1 MFRKRLAPIWGIFLL
16 ICLLGAALIAG
27 MPGSRQPAHAAS
39 GSDNWPIYLYDLGH
53 SGFNRAENIITTGS
67 AGSLG
72 LQWTINEG
80 STISTQAVVAN
91 NLVYWGSWDGLEHA
105 TYLNGTPAW
114 SANLG
119 TAASNCGGS
128 LGVLSTAT
136 VTSVSINGTVT
147 PVDIVG
153 SANDQLYALNAL
165 TGAVLWQ
172 TSLGTPAVQV
182 IWSSPTYYNG
192 SIYIGIASNDCP
204 LVQGQVVQLNAST
217 GAIQNTF
224 NVVPN
229 GCVGASVW
237 GSVTIDSSNG
247 TLYFVTGNGGGCT
260 QVETMAEAIVQ
271 LNASTLAFMGSWQDP
286 TAQQNGDMD
295 FGSTPTLFKATIG
308 GKVHRLVGAA
318 SKNGNYYAFDEASI
332 GTGPVWTVQIAQGGF
347 GPEAGDGS
355 ISPSA
360 WDGTKLY
367 VGGGH
372 TTINGVGC
380 TAGLRALNPATGAII
395 WERCGEDGPILG
407 AVTEVPGV
415 VAVGAGTALWLV
427 AASDGH
433 DLFYKKDT
441 STNSQYYE
449 GPTIANGVVY
459 IGNNDGN
466 LYAFRPQAGT
476 IISQD
481 TFQRPN
487 QVHWGTASDGD
498 AWLGSAKSQ
507 SAFSI
512 FNNTGQVSNGSG
524 NYYSTLGPTATDAE
538 VLFSGSQSSFSKTNL
553 GAVVRWTD
561 AKDWYKAYFDGSKLV
576 VSKKVNGT
584 GTVLGTAPFPAT
596 AGTSYTL
603 RFRAAGSTLYAKI
616 WQTGSTEPVN
626 WTLTLSDSSLISGFC
641 GLSML
646 VVSTVTDNVTSF
658 QATMV

>member
-1 MFRKRLAPIWGIFLL
+1 MFRKRLAPIWGILLL

-27 MPGSRQPAHAAS
+27 MPGSRQSAHAAS

-91 NLVYWGSWDGLEHA
+91 NMVYWGSWDGLEHA

-114 SANLG
+114 TANLG

-360 WDGTKLY
+360 WDGTNLY

-380 TAGLRALNPATGAII
+380 TAGLRALNPATGAIV

-498 AWLGSAKSQ
+498 AWLGSAKSL

-512 FNNTGQVSNGSG
+512 VNNTGQVSNGSG
-524 NYYSTLGPTATDAE
+524 TYYSTLGPTATDAE